1 MMSSTTQQ
9 ERFLEGAAGSPGI
22 VIGKSSLY
30 QREQPRVSEH
40 RISADEVE
48 QQVRCFKE
56 ARKKAEKELQ
66 NMLESQQGGSAV
78 ELVQTQIEMINDP
91 ELNDQVVRNIKE
103 NKQPADLAVKQAF
116 ENYLQVIRQTNE
128 QALERSVDIADVR
141 DRLIQILHNH
151 RDEIVE
157 GRILVAHEL
166 SPREVIEFSSRNVK
180 GIIMDSGGTTSH
192 AAIIARSMNIP
203 TIVGVKNATEVIEDG
218 QEVILDGGNGEGIL
232 HPNEATLKKYEQL
245 IEQQVAA
252 QANFESICQD
262 TNETTDGHPFSLR
275 ANLEFSEGLTTVQKY
290 RAEGIGLLRTES
302 IYLSRE
308 NFRNQ
313 DHQQKFYESI
323 LELTS
328 PHPVTIRLFDS
339 GGDKFFGDSEDEQ
352 NPFLGWRGIR
362 MLLDEKQLLRNQLRA
377 ILKTAANYKDRVRIL
392 IPMISTLQ
400 ELLDVKELVR
410 NEQKKLN
417 SNGIDVDK
425 NIQIGIMVEV
435 PSVALQ
441 ADLYAQ
447 HADFLSI
454 GTNDLAQYV
463 LAVDRGNERIAH
475 LYDQRHPA
483 IWQLIKQVAEAADQE
498 SINVSLCGE
507 LASNPIAACCLVG
520 MGITDLSMNAVVLPR
535 VKEMLCGRSL
545 SEMREL
551 SQQVLQGETIDDI
564 NRLFSNWKSK
574 VKQ

>member
-91 ELNDQVVRNIKE
+91 ELNDQVIRNIKE

-157 GRILVAHEL
+157 DRILVAHEL

-218 QEVILDGGNGEGIL
+218 QQVILDGGNGEGIL

-262 TNETTDGHPFSLR
+262 ANETTDGHPFSLR

-339 GGDKFFGDSEDEQ
+339 GGDKFFGDPEDEQ

-410 NEQKKLN
+410 NEQKKLS

-441 ADLYAQ
+441 AELYAQ

-545 SEMREL
+545 SEMQEL

>member
-1 MMSSTTQQ
+1 MSSTTQQ

-91 ELNDQVVRNIKE
+91 ELNDQVIRNIKE

-157 GRILVAHEL
+157 DRILVAHEL

-218 QEVILDGGNGEGIL
+218 QQVILDGGNGEGIL

-262 TNETTDGHPFSLR
+262 ANETTDGHPFSLR

-339 GGDKFFGDSEDEQ
+339 GGDKFFGDPEDEQ

-410 NEQKKLN
+410 NEQKKLS

-441 ADLYAQ
+441 AELYAQ

-463 LAVDRGNERIAH
+463 LAVDRGNERIAD

-498 SINVSLCGE
+498 RINVSLCGE

-545 SEMREL
+545 SEMQEL